1 MNNGGDM
8 IAKILMALSA
18 GIVIA
23 LGLLHLLYTYW
34 GPKLRPKDPELQLT
48 MDRISPVISSE
59 TTMWRCWIGFS
70 STHSMSLILFGLMYG
85 FLGLAH
91 PDLLFNS
98 VFFLSVGLVT
108 LAGFVALAKLY
119 FFSIPFG
126 GIAISLTCYVASV
139 VASRFL

>member
-1 MNNGGDM
+1 M

-34 GPKLRPKDPELQLT
+34 GPKLRPRDPELQLT
-48 MDRISPVISSE
+48 MDRISPVISNE

-70 STHSMSLILFGLMYG
+70 STHSMSLILFGLIYG

-108 LAGFVALAKLY
+108 LAGFVVLAKLY

-126 GIAISLTCYVASV
+126 GIAISLMCYVASV
-139 VASRFL
+139 ATSRFL